1 VVVTGASGSQGA
13 TNALR
18 VVGHRGT
25 LPRFVS
31 DSAGIVVLHSVT
43 DSPRVI
49 VFVPAPLRQ
58 YCANASEL
66 TVSADSVRQVLGEM
80 ERTQPQL
87 YRNVCDETGAIRRH
101 LNVFVNDDNVRD
113 LDGVATKLRR
123 EDVVTILPA
132 VSGG

>member
-1 VVVTGASGSQGA
+1 MHDPALPR
-13 TNALR
+13 NALR
-18 VVGHRGT
+18 ESEPRGT
-25 LPRFVS
+25 LRRFASEVPGHHRRRSVS
-31 DSAGIVVLHSVT
+31 EIPSLV
-43 DSPRVI
+43 

-58 YCANASEL
+58 YCNHVAEL
-66 TVSADSVRQVLGEM
+66 TVSAGSVRDLLGEM

-113 LDGVATKLRR
+113 LDGVATRLRR
-123 EDVVTILPA
+123 GDVVTILPA

>member
-1 VVVTGASGSQGA
+1 MGP
-13 TNALR
+13 
-18 VVGHRGT
+18 RGT
-25 LPRFVS
+25 LALSVS
-31 DSAGIVVLHSVT
+31 EIPT
-43 DSPRVI
+43 VI

-58 YCANASEL
+58 YCGNASEL
-66 TVSADSVRQVLGEM
+66 VVSADTVQQALGEM

-113 LDGVATKLRR
+113 LDGVATRLRR

>member
-1 VVVTGASGSQGA
+1 MGHLSHTHCVRWDGAVRSGGSRQRFPRTSVFASVSEIPCVV
-13 TNALR
+13 
-18 VVGHRGT
+18 
-25 LPRFVS
+25 
-31 DSAGIVVLHSVT
+31 
-43 DSPRVI
+43 

-58 YCANASEL
+58 YCGNASEL
-66 TVSADSVRQVLGEM
+66 TVAADSVRQVLGEM
-80 ERTQPQL
+80 ERMQPQL

-113 LDGVATKLRR
+113 LEGVATKLRR

>member
-1 VVVTGASGSQGA
+1 MSETPS
-13 TNALR
+13 
-18 VVGHRGT
+18 
-25 LPRFVS
+25 
-31 DSAGIVVLHSVT
+31 
-43 DSPRVI
+43 VI

-58 YCANASEL
+58 YCGNASEL
-66 TVSADSVRQVLGEM
+66 TVSAGTVQQVLGEI

-87 YRNVCDETGAIRRH
+87 YSHVCDETGAIRRH

-113 LDGVATKLRR
+113 LDGVATKVRR

>member
-1 VVVTGASGSQGA
+1 MSE
-13 TNALR
+13 
-18 VVGHRGT
+18 
-25 LPRFVS
+25 
-31 DSAGIVVLHSVT
+31 I
-43 DSPRVI
+43 PRVT
-49 VFVPAPLRQ
+49 VFVPSPLRQ
-58 YCANASEL
+58 YCGNAAEL
-66 TVSADSVRQVLGEM
+66 SLSADSIGAVLGEM

>member
-1 VVVTGASGSQGA
+1 MPDPAGRAS
-13 TNALR
+13 NALR
-18 VVGHRGT
+18 GVRRHGT
-25 LPRFVS
+25 LPRSVS
-31 DSAGIVVLHSVT
+31 E
-43 DSPRVI
+43 SPRVV
-49 VFVPAPLRQ
+49 VFIPAPLRQ
-58 YCANASEL
+58 YCGSASEL
-66 TVSADSVRQVLGEM
+66 TVSAESVRAVLGEM

-123 EDVVTILPA
+123 GDVVTILPA

>member
-1 VVVTGASGSQGA
+1 MSEIPSVV
-13 TNALR
+13 
-18 VVGHRGT
+18 
-25 LPRFVS
+25 
-31 DSAGIVVLHSVT
+31 
-43 DSPRVI
+43 
-49 VFVPAPLRQ
+49 VFVPSPLRQ
-58 YCANASEL
+58 YCGNVSEL
-66 TVSADSVRQVLGEM
+66 AVSAGSVREVLDEM

-113 LDGVATKLRR
+113 LEGVATKLRR